1 MKVYSSQVKGTKATR
16 IKGYFK
22 TEAGNIYQK
31 TSRATSKKT
40 TQKEANKDGWV
51 LVHQREK
58 IQKAF
63 NLYDSNDDNSISID
77 ELQRGY
83 DAVGKKNAE
92 KAALKALREH
102 DSDNDGKLSFEE
114 FETWSLQTNAVDY
127 WEKTNAIDTWT
138 KIKENNMSIVPSGEL
153 SEMLM
158 NLSDDWATS
167 DDELNFAEDSDNENE
182 EKTMAFAGSSSGH
195 VDNMVFAETSDSMS
209 PNLEFAESSEFAMTS
224 DSDTGQ

>member
-1 MKVYSSQVKGTKATR
+1 M
-16 IKGYFK
+16 
-22 TEAGNIYQK
+22 
-31 TSRATSKKT
+31 
-40 TQKEANKDGWV
+40 
-51 LVHQREK
+51 
-58 IQKAF
+58 
-63 NLYDSNDDNSISID
+63 YDSNDDNSISID